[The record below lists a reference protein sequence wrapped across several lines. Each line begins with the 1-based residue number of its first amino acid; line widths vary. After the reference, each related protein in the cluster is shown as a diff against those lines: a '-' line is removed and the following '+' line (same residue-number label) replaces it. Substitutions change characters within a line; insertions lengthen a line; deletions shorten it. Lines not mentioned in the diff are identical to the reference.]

1 MQDLIY
7 KKAQLNGES
16 CHQLLLPSAL
26 KTQVLHA
33 THDNMGHQAFEKT
46 LQLVQARCWWPGMS
60 KDVEVYYKQCRR
72 CVVSKAKK
80 VKSTMGTLLAKRPL
94 EVLAI
99 DFTPLEPTSSGI
111 ENALVLTDV
120 FTRYT
125 QVIPTKDQ
133 KARTVASFGE
143 RLVCA
148 IRRAT
153 AYPQRPRTQLREHSR
168 QGTIPNLWH
177 RQKSHDPVPPTGK
190 RTDRAVQSD
199 VTRSTTNLAK

>member
-1 MQDLIY
+1 MEQDLLY

-16 CHQLLLPSAL
+16 FHQLLLPSAL

-46 LQLVQARCWWPGMS
+46 LQLVQARCCWPGMS
-60 KDVEVYYKQCRR
+60 KDVEDYCKQCRR

-99 DFTPLEPTSSGI
+99 DFTLLEPSSSGI

-120 FTRYT
+120 FTKYN

-133 KARTVASFGE
+133 KARTVAKVLVKG
-143 RLVCA
+143 LVCA

-153 AYPQRPRTQLREHSR
+153 AYSRRPRTQLREHSC
-168 QGTIPNLWH
+168 QGTVRNLWH
-177 RQKSHDPVPPTGK
+177 RQKSHHPVSPTGQ
-190 RTDRAVQSD
+190 RTGREVQSD
-199 VTRSTTNLAK
+199 VT